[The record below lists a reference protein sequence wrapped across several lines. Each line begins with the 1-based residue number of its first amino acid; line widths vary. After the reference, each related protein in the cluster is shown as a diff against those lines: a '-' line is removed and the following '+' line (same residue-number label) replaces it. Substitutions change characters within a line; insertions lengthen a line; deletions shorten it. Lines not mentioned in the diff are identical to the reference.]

1 MRILYLIT
9 GLGVGGAEK
18 VVTALAD
25 EMDARGHT
33 VMVVY
38 LTGPAIVK
46 PDNRRIVIESLEL
59 ESAKDLIS
67 SFVALIKLVREFKPD
82 VVHSHM
88 IHANILAR
96 LARPFCRV
104 RRLVCTA
111 HNSNEGGRARM
122 VAYRLT
128 NSLADV
134 STNVSAEAVK
144 SFEDLGAVRPG
155 EMQVVHNGICT
166 DTYQYSEQD
175 RKALRREFSIDA
187 GQTLILA
194 VGRLFEQKDYPTLLR
209 ALAYEPDALGDY
221 HLVVAG
227 DGPMR
232 QQLTDLVQ
240 SLNLEGRVTFAGV
253 RSDINRL
260 MSAADIFV
268 LSSAWEGFGLVV
280 AEAMACERVVVATN
294 CGGVSEVLG
303 DCGYLVPAKS
313 SEKLSAALKKVCA
326 LNEPDR
332 GSIGKQARQRIIDHY
347 SLAASADKW
356 EALYQ

>member
-1 MRILYLIT
+1 
-9 GLGVGGAEK
+9 
-18 VVTALAD
+18 
-25 EMDARGHT
+25 
-33 VMVVY
+33 
-38 LTGPAIVK
+38 
-46 PDNRRIVIESLEL
+46 
-59 ESAKDLIS
+59 
-67 SFVALIKLVREFKPD
+67 
-82 VVHSHM
+82 
-88 IHANILAR
+88 
-96 LARPFCRV
+96 
-104 RRLVCTA
+104 
-111 HNSNEGGRARM
+111 
-122 VAYRLT
+122 
-128 NSLADV
+128 
-134 STNVSAEAVK
+134 
-144 SFEDLGAVRPG
+144 
-155 EMQVVHNGICT
+155 
-166 DTYQYSEQD
+166 
-175 RKALRREFSIDA
+175 
-187 GQTLILA
+187 LILA
-194 VGRLFEQKDYPTLLR
+194 VGRLFEQKDYPTLLC

-303 DCGYLVPAKS
+303 ACGYLVPAKS

-356 EALYQ
+356 EALCQ

>member
-122 VAYRLT
+122 V
-128 NSLADV
+128 
-134 STNVSAEAVK
+134 
-144 SFEDLGAVRPG
+144 
-155 EMQVVHNGICT
+155 
-166 DTYQYSEQD
+166 
-175 RKALRREFSIDA
+175 
-187 GQTLILA
+187 
-194 VGRLFEQKDYPTLLR
+194 
-209 ALAYEPDALGDY
+209 
-221 HLVVAG
+221 
-227 DGPMR
+227 
-232 QQLTDLVQ
+232 
-240 SLNLEGRVTFAGV
+240 
-253 RSDINRL
+253 
-260 MSAADIFV
+260 
-268 LSSAWEGFGLVV
+268 
-280 AEAMACERVVVATN
+280 
-294 CGGVSEVLG
+294 
-303 DCGYLVPAKS
+303 
-313 SEKLSAALKKVCA
+313 
-326 LNEPDR
+326 
-332 GSIGKQARQRIIDHY
+332 
-347 SLAASADKW
+347 
-356 EALYQ
+356 